1 MSNGELPLHDGSLT
15 EPSRIES
22 QVIWKLSDY
31 FFVYQEKKQFAVIV
45 NVVAYQDYITF
56 TLPYR
61 LEQVFYASGK
71 GRGYELLS
79 AV

>member
-31 FFVYQEKKQFAVIV
+31 FF
-45 NVVAYQDYITF
+45 VAYQDYITF